1 MSRTGSNHESN
12 RIKSWVEQGRIMSR
26 TVSNHGS
33 NHELNRV
40 ERNEQGRI
48 RRRTGWNHESNRVE
62 S

>member
-1 MSRTGSNHESN
+1 
-12 RIKSWVEQGRIMSR
+12 MSR

-33 NHELNRV
+33 NNESNRV

-48 RRRTGWNHESNRVE
+48 MSQTGSNHESNSVE